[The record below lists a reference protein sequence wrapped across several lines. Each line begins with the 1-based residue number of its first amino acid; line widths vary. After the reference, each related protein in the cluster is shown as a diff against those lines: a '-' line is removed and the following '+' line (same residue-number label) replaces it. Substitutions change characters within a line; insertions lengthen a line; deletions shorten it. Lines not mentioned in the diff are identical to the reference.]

1 MRKPTENQAL
11 FWHFFQKYVTFI
23 YKQGKTANKGV
34 RKMPQKDRNAWKW
47 GFTVEA
53 ENWNGRI
60 AMLGFLAALLIEL
73 ISGEGLLHLANSLLS
88 IL

>member
-1 MRKPTENQAL
+1 
-11 FWHFFQKYVTFI
+11 
-23 YKQGKTANKGV
+23 
-34 RKMPQKDRNAWKW
+34 MPQKDRNAWKW

-60 AMLGFLAALLIEL
+60 AMLGFGAALLIEL